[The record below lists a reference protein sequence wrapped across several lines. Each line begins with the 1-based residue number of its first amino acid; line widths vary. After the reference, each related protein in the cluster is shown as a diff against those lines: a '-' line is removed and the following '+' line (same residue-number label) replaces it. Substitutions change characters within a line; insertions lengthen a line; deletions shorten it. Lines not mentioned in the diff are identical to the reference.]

1 MNIYVDVVVLND
13 EVFDEVMIV
22 MGIKLCMLV
31 IEGIEYEKVLIY
43 IEVLKEKKFVGNKVV
58 IIGVGGIGFDIVEYL
73 FYGKEMLS

>member
-1 MNIYVDVVVLND
+1 MVVLND
-13 EVFDEVMIV
+13 EGFDEVMIV